1 MALEPV
7 IVSLNPVCMAVNAP
21 HPISA
26 RLLVEFLLSKEGQ
39 EVGRSVGKIPALP
52 EVEPPYPRLTKG
64 LKLFP
69 VPLSVADRYGELV
82 KEFREI
88 FLK

>member
-1 MALEPV
+1 MSKQATTTKTERA
-7 IVSLNPVCMAVNAP
+7 IINPGENP
-21 HPISA
+21 YQY
-26 RLLVEFLLSKEGQ
+26 GQ
-39 EVGRSVGKIPALP
+39 ALP
-52 EVEPPYPRLTKG
+52 ILPPDQPPITEMDWRKVEPPYPRLTKG

-69 VPLSVADRYGELV
+69 VPNSVADRYGEIV

>member
-1 MALEPV
+1 VGIA
-7 IVSLNPVCMAVNAP
+7 ANAP
-21 HPISA
+21 HPASA
-26 RLLVEFLLSKEGQ
+26 KLMIDFLLSKEGQ
-39 EVGRSVGKIPALP
+39 QVGRSVAKIPSRP
-52 EVEPPYPRLTKG
+52 EVEPPYPKLTKG

-69 VPLSVADRYGELV
+69 VPISVADRYGEIV

>member
-1 MALEPV
+1 
-7 IVSLNPVCMAVNAP
+7 
-21 HPISA
+21 
-26 RLLVEFLLSKEGQ
+26 
-39 EVGRSVGKIPALP
+39 
-52 EVEPPYPRLTKG
+52 LTKG

-69 VPLSVADRYGELV
+69 VPLSVADRYGEIV